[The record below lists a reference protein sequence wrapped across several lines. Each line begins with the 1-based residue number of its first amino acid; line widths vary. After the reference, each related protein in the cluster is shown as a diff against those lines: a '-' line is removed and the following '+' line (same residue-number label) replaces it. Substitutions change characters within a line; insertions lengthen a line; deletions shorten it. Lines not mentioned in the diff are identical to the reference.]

1 MNKVIV
7 IGSSIAGAS
16 IANFLAGYCDVT
28 VYEQKSIKDIGR
40 KLCADIVTPSF
51 IKYLEIL
58 GLNHKDYIISQF
70 DKAVAISE
78 KQRVEFNTHEFKI
91 DRVKFIKD
99 LIKKAEKKG
108 VKFIF
113 KKEFLGF
120 EEKEGKF
127 IINIDN
133 KNEVC
138 DVLIGADGPLSK
150 VAKKADL
157 WDDREL
163 FLAMQSDIPLK
174 KLDIE
179 KNTYHIYLGEK
190 FGYYSYIF
198 PSKNRAVIGIVGN
211 PENVKKRYDELLDK
225 LKIKKIKKC
234 AALIPKPKVIQQ
246 KKNLFVIGDAGC
258 HVKFSGGGIIPAIMA
273 AEAVSE
279 IITNKNYKKLRKLNK
294 RTYTNRLATRI
305 IEKFKEKDFDNFLRI
320 LKNKKFYNLL
330 KKRDEFLMEDYV
342 EFLDLRFLKYFL
354 RIF

>member
-1 MNKVIV
+1 MKKVIV

-28 VYEQKSIKDIGR
+28 VYEQKYMKEVGR
-40 KLCADIVTPSF
+40 KLCADIVTHSF
-51 IKYLEIL
+51 IKYSEIL
-58 GLNHKDYIISQF
+58 GLNPKKYIISRF
-70 DKAVAISE
+70 DKAVGISE
-78 KQRVEFNTHEFKI
+78 KQRVEFNTYEFKI
-91 DRVKFIKD
+91 NRAKLIRD

-108 VKFIF
+108 AKFTF
-113 KKEFLGF
+113 KKEFIGF
-120 EEKEGKF
+120 EEKEGRF
-127 IINIDN
+127 IVNIDN
-133 KNEVC
+133 KHEVC

-150 VAKKADL
+150 VAKKAGL
-157 WDDREL
+157 WNNRDL

-179 KNTYHIYLGEK
+179 KNTYYIYLGER

-211 PENVKKRYDELLDK
+211 PENVKKRYDNFLDK
-225 LKIKKIKKC
+225 LKIKNIKKY
-234 AALIPKPKVIQQ
+234 AALIPQPKVIRQ

-273 AEAVSE
+273 AEAISE
-279 IITNKNYKKLRKLNK
+279 IIINENYKKLKRLNK
-294 RTYTNRLATRI
+294 RIYMNRLATRI

-320 LKNKKFYNLL
+320 LKNKKFYNLI
-330 KKRDEFLMEDYV
+330 KKRDEFSMEDYA
-342 EFLDLRFLKYFL
+342 ECLDLRFLKYFL